1 MSGPSQFTL
10 GNSGS
15 ASTTASNLAAGV
27 YLIQLKVTDNQGAI
41 SQDTVKIIVNAA
53 PVNQPPVANAGA
65 DMSIT
70 LPLATA
76 NLNGASSSDPDG
88 TISIYNWT
96 QVSGPSQSSI
106 TSPANSSTDVS
117 GLVQGVY
124 VFSLKVTD
132 NSGATSSDV
141 ISVTVNAAANI
152 PPVANAGSSKS
163 ITLPTNS
170 TTLDGSLSAD
180 ADGSI
185 SSYSWAQISGP
196 GSSTITNGNTSVV
209 TVSGL
214 VAGQYTYELTVTDNM
229 GATAKSR
236 VKITVSNS
244 GIQPPV
250 ANAGADQT
258 ITLPVNTATID
269 GGGSSASSGSIV
281 SYNWVEKSG
290 PSVVS
295 LSNSSSEHCEQS
307 AGR

>member
-1 MSGPSQFTL
+1 M
-10 GNSGS
+10 
-15 ASTTASNLAAGV
+15 
-27 YLIQLKVTDNQGAI
+27 
-41 SQDTVKIIVNAA
+41 
-53 PVNQPPVANAGA
+53 
-65 DMSIT
+65 
-70 LPLATA
+70 
-76 NLNGASSSDPDG
+76 
-88 TISIYNWT
+88 
-96 QVSGPSQSSI
+96 
-106 TSPANSSTDVS
+106 
-117 GLVQGVY
+117 Y
-124 VFSLKVTD
+124 VFTLKVTD

-141 ISVTVNAAANI
+141 ISVTVNPAANI

-209 TVSGL
+209 TVANL

-258 ITLPVNTATID
+258 ITLPVSSVTIN
-269 GGGSSASSGSIV
+269 GSGSSASSGSIV
-281 SYNWVEKSG
+281 SYMWAEKSG
-290 PSVVS
+290 PSTVG
-295 LSNSSSEHCEQS
+295 LANSAQNT
-307 AGR
+307 